1 MGSVLAAPAGAYS
14 RRLDAPATVKA
25 VLEQGGRVL
34 LRSRAVRDPGPSGG
48 RVRGVAKQ
56 RPRFLRNLAE
66 GTEDEALDR
75 ADRREPQLERS
86 VRRASEDLPIDR
98 A

>member
-1 MGSVLAAPAGAYS
+1 MKCGGARARVAADEPEAVDLDPGVSGRA

-48 RVRGVAKQ
+48 RVKTKS
-56 RPRFLRNLAE
+56 P
-66 GTEDEALDR
+66 
-75 ADRREPQLERS
+75 
-86 VRRASEDLPIDR
+86 
-98 A
+98 

>member
-1 MGSVLAAPAGAYS
+1 MVIPLKVGFSPELLVQPFIAVPGRVGEVRIAADEPEAVDLDPGVLA

-56 RPRFLRNLAE
+56 
-66 GTEDEALDR
+66 
-75 ADRREPQLERS
+75 PQKKRHQKF
-86 VRRASEDLPIDR
+86 
-98 A
+98 

>member
-1 MGSVLAAPAGAYS
+1 MRRRRRARAADEPEAVDLDPGVLA

-34 LRSRAVRDPGPSGG
+34 LRSRAVLDPGPSGG

-56 RPRFLRNLAE
+56 PPFIQNLKKL
-66 GTEDEALDR
+66 GNMCVCVTT
-75 ADRREPQLERS
+75 
-86 VRRASEDLPIDR
+86 
-98 A
+98 